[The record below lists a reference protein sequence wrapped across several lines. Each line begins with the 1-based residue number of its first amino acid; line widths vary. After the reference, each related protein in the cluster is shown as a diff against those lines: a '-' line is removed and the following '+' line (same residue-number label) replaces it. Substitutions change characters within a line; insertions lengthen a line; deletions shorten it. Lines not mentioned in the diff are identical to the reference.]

1 MNRGRR
7 MPRQSR
13 TRSASQGAAG
23 GWAGLAPVIGLC
35 LVALIG
41 AVVAF
46 SGRGGAEARSN
57 PACLADSAPG
67 QFKSWDAFFR
77 RYPFDDAFLKARIRD
92 ANGEAPGETVL
103 VPLSVEASC
112 GRRD

>member
-1 MNRGRR
+1 MSRGRR
-7 MPRQSR
+7 MPRQPR
-13 TRSASQGAAG
+13 TPRASQGGPG
-23 GWAGLAPVIGLC
+23 GWTGLAPVIGLC

-67 QFKSWDAFFR
+67 QFRTWEAFFR
-77 RYPFDDAFLKARIRD
+77 RYPFDDAFLKARMRE
-92 ANGEAPGETVL
+92 ANGEVPGETVL
-103 VPLSVEASC
+103 VPLTVEAAC
-112 GRRD
+112 GRSD